1 MSEESCCRHILC
13 EDSLEQM
20 VVVEVQAKISFF
32 HLHYTEGKLDSF
44 RYLKIVLKDAK
55 ERRTGSG
62 TKYAGPRAKPRKFA
76 EGF

>member
-1 MSEESCCRHILC
+1 M
-13 EDSLEQM
+13 
-20 VVVEVQAKISFF
+20 VVEVQAKISFF

-76 EGF
+76 EGFWRYQLLSWSFRIDFQ